1 MATTAVIVEIL
12 VIGLIGSIWLVLF
25 LSGISVLDPDSVYDC
40 MVRLKDWSG
49 LLTFL
54 VIGLIYQF
62 GWLINGFS
70 YGILRFLLTKRMR
83 DKIFEQ
89 RQLEHRNVRAL
100 VYQEASDKVRQD
112 LDVERSVVRLS
123 RAGMFN
129 FLLISI
135 ALLINGSP
143 FVKFAPFSLILSIG
157 CGIQWYFRFAR
168 YYNRMIDDYDTIK
181 DSNQ

>member
-25 LSGISVLDPDSVYDC
+25 LTGISVLDPDSVYGC

-49 LLTFL
+49 LITFL
-54 VIGLIYQF
+54 AIGIIYQF

-70 YGILRFLLTKRMR
+70 YGILRILLTKRMR
-83 DKIFEQ
+83 DNIFKQ
-89 RQLEHRNVRAL
+89 RQLEYRNVRAL

-123 RAGMFN
+123 RAGIFN
-129 FLLISI
+129 FFMISI
-135 ALLINGSP
+135 ALLINGNP
-143 FVKFAPFSLILSIG
+143 FIKFVPLSFILFVG
-157 CGIQWYFRFAR
+157 CCIQWHFRFVR
-168 YYNRMIDDYDTIK
+168 YYNRMIDEYDVIK
-181 DSNQ
+181 VRKE